1 MTEAIRFYRKL
12 FEWMTFDLGSLLEQL
27 VSSLNVVSDFLLHH
41 NDILHAVTSIYKC
54 ILVHVHL
61 HVNICTI
68 LQFCSN
74 QEVLE
79 DFCTVWWY
87 MITNSIWKNFKVVEI
102 YALYETSIRVREL
115 SYRIFLC
122 EGDKGSPSISFK
134 IRSVL

>member
-54 ILVHVHL
+54 ILVRVHL
-61 HVNICTI
+61 HV
-68 LQFCSN
+68 LLYN

-87 MITNSIWKNFKVVEI
+87 MITNSIWKKVVEI

-122 EGDKGSPSISFK
+122 EGDKGSPSISLK

>member
-1 MTEAIRFYRKL
+1 MHTCTC
-12 FEWMTFDLGSLLEQL
+12 TFTCEYMYYLIILL
-27 VSSLNVVSDFLLHH
+27 
-41 NDILHAVTSIYKC
+41 Y
-54 ILVHVHL
+54 
-61 HVNICTI
+61 
-68 LQFCSN
+68 N

-87 MITNSIWKNFKVVEI
+87 MITNSIWKKVVEI

-122 EGDKGSPSISFK
+122 EGDKGSPSISLK